1 MPDRFTAGLASATMG
16 VYAVILIGAS
26 TAVTDAASACTTW
39 PTCDGRWFG
48 LGSVDLAVVWAH
60 RSAAALIGLTVL
72 TVTVYAIYR
81 QVDGRVRLALLIALG
96 LYPIQVG
103 LGAFAATTGTGGST
117 SAIHLGV
124 GLGIFGA
131 LVAALGW
138 HLEHEDHTVS
148 SGQTDPTPVE
158 ASEDPTNL
166 PFSGRTR
173 TAFAYFRLMKPRLMW
188 LLCLVAAA
196 GMALTAGP
204 SLAVRTVVLTLGGGV
219 LAIGASGTFN
229 HVFERDV
236 DREMAR
242 TNDRPV
248 VQELIPVRN
257 AIVFGLIL
265 AALSL
270 VVFLQVNQLTA
281 ILGAAAIAY
290 YAVVYTLILKPNTT
304 MNTVIGGVAGA
315 IPALIGS
322 AAVTGTIGI
331 AGIGLAVVIF
341 LWTPAHFYNLALA
354 YKEDYARGGFPML
367 PVVKGEALT
376 RHRILLYLGGTLI
389 ATAALGWVTDLGLL
403 FAAVAATLG
412 TVFLWAV
419 IRLHSERD
427 RGAAFRAFH
436 ASNAFLGA
444 VLLAIVV
451 DSLVV

>member
-1 MPDRFTAGLASATMG
+1 MTDRFTAGLASATMG
-16 VYAVILIGAS
+16 VYALILIGAS

-48 LGSVDLAVVWAH
+48 IASQDLAIVWAH
-60 RSAAALIGLTVL
+60 RSAAALVGLIVL
-72 TVTVYAIYR
+72 TVTVFAILR
-81 QVDGRVRLALLIALG
+81 EVDRRVRLALIIALG

-103 LGAFAATTGTGGST
+103 LGAFAATSGAAGST
-117 SAIHLGV
+117 SAAHLGV

-138 HLEHEDHTVS
+138 HLEHEDDVES
-148 SGQTDPTPVE
+148 EQTDPRPLDQSEEPTP
-158 ASEDPTNL
+158 L
-166 PFSGRTR
+166 PFTGRTR

-196 GMALTAGP
+196 GMALTAGTAL
-204 SLAVRTVVLTLGGGV
+204 SVRTVVLTLGGGV

-236 DREMAR
+236 DREMSR

-257 AIVFGLIL
+257 AIVFGMTL

-270 VVFLQVNQLTA
+270 VVFLQVNRLTA
-281 ILGAAAIAY
+281 LLGAAAIAY
-290 YAVVYTLILKPNTT
+290 YAVVYTLILKPNTAL
-304 MNTVIGGVAGA
+304 NTVIGGVAGA

-322 AAVTGTIGI
+322 AAVTGRIGL

-376 RHRILLYLGGTLI
+376 RHRILLYLGATLI
-389 ATAALGWVTDLGLL
+389 ATAALGWVTNLGVL
-403 FAAVAATLG
+403 FAGVATTLG
-412 TVFLWAV
+412 SVFLWAV
-419 IRLHSERD
+419 IRLHSERN
-427 RGAAFRAFH
+427 RSAAFRAFH

-444 VLLAIVV
+444 VLIAIVV